1 MKYSI
6 LTLYVNK
13 ENETVIKEL
22 KRYCKNNNLTL
33 SNYIMSIVNNE
44 YNKIK
49 GAKQNEKENIKKG

>member
-22 KRYCKNNNLTL
+22 KRYCKSNNLTL
-33 SNYIMSIVNNE
+33 SNYIMNIVNNE

-49 GAKQNEKENIKKG
+49 GVKQNEKEN

>member
-13 ENETVIKEL
+13 ENGPVIKEL
-22 KRYCKNNNLTL
+22 RKYCKSNNLTL
-33 SNYIMSIVNNE
+33 SSYIMNIVNNE

-49 GAKQNEKENIKKG
+49 GAKKDEKENIKKS

>member
-13 ENETVIKEL
+13 ENEPVIKEL
-22 KRYCKNNNLTL
+22 RKYCKSNNLTL
-33 SNYIMSIVNNE
+33 SNYIMNIVNNE

-49 GAKQNEKENIKKG
+49 RSKKDEKEN

>member
-13 ENETVIKEL
+13 ENEPVIKEL
-22 KRYCKNNNLTL
+22 RKYCKSNNLTL
-33 SNYIMSIVNNE
+33 SNYIMNIVNNE

-49 GAKQNEKENIKKG
+49 GVKQNEKENI

>member
-13 ENETVIKEL
+13 ENEPVIKEL
-22 KRYCKNNNLTL
+22 KRYCKSNNLTL
-33 SNYIMSIVNNE
+33 SNYIMNIVNNE

>member
-13 ENETVIKEL
+13 ENEKVIKEL
-22 KRYCKNNNLTL
+22 KKYCKSNNLTL
-33 SNYIMSIVNNE
+33 SNYIMNIVNNE

-49 GAKQNEKENIKKG
+49 GVKQNEKENI